1 MAFFLYLVIKKLHF
15 NFFYHIFSI
24 IRRLVTLIS
33 QQAQLQ
39 AQSEASQKQAQSA
52 SDAAKK
58 LMEEKENLSNM
69 VNSIFKKLRFY
80 IAESLQ

>member
-1 MAFFLYLVIKKLHF
+1 MSLTYF
-15 NFFYHIFSI
+15 FSI

-69 VNSIFKKLRFY
+69 VRC
-80 IAESLQ
+80 LQEHLF